1 MLLCEGDE
9 IMNQQG
15 FIIDI
20 VDNKTAKMIM
30 QRHSACA
37 SCGKCSKLSSECED
51 LVVEVDNSIGAKK
64 GDRVEA
70 SMESVKVLKATLL
83 AYSVPLIFLLV
94 GTILTYYILDLIKF
108 SGQIEMISGLVGL
121 ICTCVSYLLLRR
133 NDNKF
138 KESRQYIPKV
148 TRVIEED

>member
-1 MLLCEGDE
+1 MLSEGDE

-20 VDNKTAKMIM
+20 VDSRTAKIIM

-37 SCGKCSKLSSECED
+37 SCGKCTKLSSECQD

-64 GDRVEA
+64 GDNVEV
-70 SMESVKVLKATLL
+70 SMESVNVLKATML
-83 AYSVPLIFLLV
+83 AYLVPLMFLLV
-94 GTILTYYILDLIKF
+94 GTILTYYILNLIEF
-108 SGQIEMISGLVGL
+108 SGPIEPISGIVGL
-121 ICTCVSYLLLRR
+121 ICTCISYLLLRK

-138 KESRQYIPKV
+138 KESRQYIPKI
-148 TRVIEED
+148 TRIIEEK

>member
-1 MLLCEGDE
+1 
-9 IMNQQG
+9 MNQQG

-20 VDNKTAKMIM
+20 VDNRTAKMIM

-37 SCGKCSKLSSECED
+37 SCGKCTKLSSECQD

-64 GDRVEA
+64 GDRVEV

-83 AYSVPLIFLLV
+83 AYVVPLIFLLV

-108 SGQIEMISGLVGL
+108 SGEIEVISGVVGL
-121 ICTCVSYLLLRR
+121 LCTLVSYLLLRK
-133 NDNKF
+133 NDDKF
-138 KESRQYIPKV
+138 KQSRQYIPKI
-148 TRVIEED
+148 TRIIEEN